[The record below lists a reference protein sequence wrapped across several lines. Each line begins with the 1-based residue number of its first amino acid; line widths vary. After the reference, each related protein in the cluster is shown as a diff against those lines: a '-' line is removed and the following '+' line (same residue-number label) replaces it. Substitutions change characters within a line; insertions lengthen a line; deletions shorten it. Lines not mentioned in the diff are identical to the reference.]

1 LSDVPNLELPEH
13 VEASIQAITKL
24 RADHHDEATPAQR
37 MVERWTTHLGR
48 PSFLALLTLSIVLWI
63 AFNLAVRLSGYV
75 PFDPAPYNWLQT
87 VTGLAA
93 LFMTVFILATQQR
106 ADQLDARRQQL
117 TLQMALLIEQK
128 TAKII
133 ELLEEMR
140 RDNPMTRNRVDEQAA
155 AMSAPAD
162 PIAVAS
168 AIEPLKSS
176 PTKK

>member
-1 LSDVPNLELPEH
+1 
-13 VEASIQAITKL
+13 
-24 RADHHDEATPAQR
+24 
-37 MVERWTTHLGR
+37 M
-48 PSFLALLTLSIVLWI
+48 
-63 AFNLAVRLSGYV
+63 RLSGYV